1 MKVLNV
7 EEVSP
12 TKRKLTLQ
20 IEPTDLEVERE
31 EAYGELEKEA
41 VLPGF
46 RKGHVP
52 RKFLELRFDKTIRKE
67 AFGDAVNK
75 ALVDATKEREMQAVG
90 QPVFDPPD
98 LNELAEKA
106 VSEPVDLSATVEVIP
121 PFELPQYT
129 GLKLPVETLTIGE
142 QMVNEVIESE
152 RERAAYYVAVDDRP
166 AKEGDFLVIDVST
179 TRGEEPFGGLTHSR
193 FMVPMLGNSGNPKG
207 FDDGLLN
214 HRKGERFEFDF
225 EVGSDHPFYTPDG
238 TNTFH
243 VKARIQ
249 QISERILPELD
260 DEFAKDLGYES
271 MESYRM
277 TITSRMQFNQAMVL
291 SRSRRNAIVNYLLEN
306 TELSVPAS
314 IIQMDYM
321 KLKYERESQMAERG
335 EGERFLSAEEQ
346 SELEINTMF
355 RAEQESKRKL
365 ILGKIAEKESI
376 TVTDDDYFSF
386 MESVARARNEKNV
399 DRFLAEVE
407 RKGLEDVYRENLL
420 RNKVIEWL
428 LDKNEFEVKE
438 TDTPSEKILDDIEEE
453 LGGEEEQEKD

>member
-46 RKGHVP
+46 RKGRVP

-106 VSEPVDLSATVEVIP
+106 VSEPVDLAATVEVIP

-129 GLKLPVETLTIGE
+129 GLHLPVETLSIGE

-152 RERAAYYVAVDDRP
+152 REKAAYYVAVDDRP
-166 AKEGDFLVIDVST
+166 TKEGDFLVIDAST
-179 TRGEEPFGGLTHSR
+179 TRGEEPFEGLTHSR
-193 FMVPMLGNSGNPKG
+193 FMVSTLGNSGNPKG
-207 FDDGLLN
+207 FDEGLLN
-214 HRKGERFEFDF
+214 RRKGERFEYDF
-225 EVGSDHPFYTPDG
+225 EVSSDHPFYTPDG
-238 TNTFH
+238 VNTVH

-291 SRSRRNAIVNYLLEN
+291 SRSRRNAVVNYLLEN
-306 TELSVPAS
+306 TEVSVPAS

-321 KLKYERESQMAERG
+321 TLKYERDSQVAERG
-335 EGERFLSAEEQ
+335 EGERFLSAEEK

-365 ILGKIAEKESI
+365 ILGKIAEKEDI
-376 TVTDDDYFSF
+376 TVSDDDYFSF

-407 RKGLEDVYRENLL
+407 RKGLEEVYRENLM

-428 LDKNEFEVKE
+428 MDKNEFEVKE
-438 TDTPSEKILDDIEEE
+438 TATPSEETLNDIEEE